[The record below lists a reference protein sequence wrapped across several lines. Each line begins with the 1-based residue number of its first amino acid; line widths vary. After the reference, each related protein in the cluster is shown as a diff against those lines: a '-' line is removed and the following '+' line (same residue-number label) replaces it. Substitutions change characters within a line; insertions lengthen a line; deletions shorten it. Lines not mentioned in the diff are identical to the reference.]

1 VVFLVSSCSPTWYR
15 READRCATGIIERER
30 AEELGYENPFTV
42 ERPIDTLRRRLMID
56 QDLPVSSEA
65 GLGTDQLERIP
76 HWPEADYPPTA
87 PPDVGPPEPP
97 LPEVLKLT
105 LIDTLQIAARNSREY
120 QTRKE
125 TVYQAALDWDVADDE
140 FRHTFNGVLTGLHVQ
155 NLAHDAQVK
164 GTEGSAEFDW
174 TKKLKTGSV
183 ITAGLALDLANLIT
197 NEGRSSFGLLADAT
211 LTIPL
216 MRGAGRHIVTEPLTQ
231 AERNVVYSLYAL
243 ERFKR
248 VLAVRVA
255 SEYLSVLQQADRVQ
269 NELENYE
276 RLVAGTQR
284 THRLAEAGR
293 LPEME
298 ADQARQD
305 ALRARDTWIAAQQT
319 YAQRLDQ
326 FKITLGLPTDAT
338 IELDRDELLRLAEAA
353 AEHVGMD
360 DTDAPDA
367 PTTQPALSDVEEPA
381 LSDVEEPTTQ
391 PDMADEILEI
401 AESAE
406 TGQPDGAAQ
415 IVPPSYDGAGPLEM
429 PAAEAVVI
437 ALANRLD
444 LQTSVGEVYDAQRK
458 VVVAANALEMGL
470 ELVGSGRAGARRA
483 IGTAGLADAAL
494 RPEHGVYTFGLNVDL
509 PMERTAEQDAYRE
522 TYISLE
528 RSVRNVQ
535 ELEDQIKLEVRN
547 ALRTLLQ
554 ARESYRIQVEAAELA
569 DVRVEST
576 ALFLKAGRA
585 QVRDVLEAQQALVD
599 AQNALTA
606 ALVDYRVAELSLQRD
621 MGVLQVDDDGL
632 WHEFDPSGHSDD
644 N

>member
-1 VVFLVSSCSPTWYR
+1 MSVRSSGQFWPGTATERPRSTAALYLCALTAVVFFVSSCSPTWYR

-30 AEELGYENPFTV
+30 AGELGYENHFTV

-65 GLGTDQLERIP
+65 GLGSDQLEQIP
-76 HWPEADYPPTA
+76 YWPEADYPPTA
-87 PPDVGPPEPP
+87 PPDVGPPEPA
-97 LPEVLKLT
+97 LADVLT
-105 LIDTLQIAARNSREY
+105 LSLLDSLQIAARNSREY

-125 TVYQAALDWDVADDE
+125 NVYQAALAWDLADDE
-140 FRHTFNGVLTGLHVQ
+140 FRNTFAGALTGLHVQ
-155 NLAHDAQVK
+155 NLTKDAQIK
-164 GTEGSAEFDW
+164 GTESSAEFDW
-174 TKKLKTGSV
+174 TKKLKSGTV
-183 ITAGLALDLANLIT
+183 LTAGLALDLANLIT
-197 NEGRSSFGLLADAT
+197 NEGRSSFGILADAT

-231 AERNVVYSLYAL
+231 AQRDVVYSLFAL

-255 SEYLSVLQQADRVQ
+255 SEYLSVLRQADRVMNQ
-269 NELENYE
+269 LENYE
-276 RLVAGTQR
+276 RLAGGTQR
-284 THRLAEAGR
+284 MQRLAEAGR
-293 LPEME
+293 LPEIE
-298 ADQARQD
+298 VDQARQD
-305 ALRARDTWIAAQQT
+305 ALRARDTWIVAQQT

-326 FKITLGLPTDAT
+326 FKITLGLPTDAL
-338 IELDRDELLRLAEAA
+338 IELDREELQHLADAA
-353 AEHVGMD
+353 ADHVAVA
-360 DTDAPDA
+360 DAA
-367 PTTQPALSDVEEPA
+367 EGATTQ
-381 LSDVEEPTTQ
+381 
-391 PDMADEILEI
+391 
-401 AESAE
+401 SAE
-406 TGQPDGAAQ
+406 VDGAAQ
-415 IVPPSYDGAGPLEM
+415 VVPASYEDAGPLEL
-429 PAAEAVVI
+429 PATEAIEI
-437 ALANRLD
+437 ALTERLD
-444 LQTSVGEVYDAQRK
+444 LQTSVGQVYDAQRK

-470 ELVGSGRAGARRA
+470 ELVGTGQAGSRRA
-483 IGTAGLADAAL
+483 IGTAGLANAAL

-509 PMERTAEQDAYRE
+509 PLERTAEQNAYRD

-528 RSVRNVQ
+528 RSVRSVQ
-535 ELEDQIKLEVRN
+535 ELEDQIKLEVRD

-554 ARESYRIQVEAAELA
+554 ARESYRIQIEAAELA

-632 WHEFDPSGHSDD
+632 WHEFDPTTDTND